1 MVRYLQRGK
10 ARKGFTIIEL
20 IVVIAIIAIL
30 TAVILPQ
37 LSSERS
43 RKNEAK
49 SAATDFYAAVQMVMS
64 KFSLYDGKLS
74 IAYTNNE
81 NLGLVRYY
89 PMMGGNYPY
98 DNGAGITDHEYP
110 AATSL
115 YIMIEAKNGNI
126 RTVGAVAR
134 AQSRNAAQP
143 GFFELL
149 KRNSFDRDTEF
160 GRLLT
165 GEIEDWISFQD
176 GFYYARVDF
185 VPPKNADGT
194 LNKTEINSE
203 TVKVAWS
210 AYASKELPAPK
221 ATDSVAT
228 FTNNNLYFGSDY
240 KLSCGE
246 VCGTCAHYDSSWTA
260 VGDKGTKLD

>member
-1 MVRYLQRGK
+1 MMRFFQRLK
-10 ARKGFTIIEL
+10 SRKGFTIIEL

-64 KFSLYDGKLS
+64 KFSLYDGNLS
-74 IAYTNNE
+74 VAYTNDK
-81 NLGLVRYY
+81 NLGIMRHY

-98 DNGAGITDHEYP
+98 DKDAGITDHEYP

-115 YIMIEAKNGNI
+115 YIMVEAKSGNI
-126 RTVGAVAR
+126 QTVGVVAR
-134 AQSRNAAQP
+134 AQSRSTSNP
-143 GFFELL
+143 GFFDLL
-149 KRNSFDRDTEF
+149 KRSASDRDTEF

-165 GEIEDWISFQD
+165 GEVEEWISFQD

-185 VPPKNADGT
+185 TPPLNADKT
-194 LNKTEINSE
+194 INKAEINSE
-203 TVKVAWS
+203 TVKVVWA
-210 AYASKELPAPK
+210 AYARKELPAPK
-221 ATDSVAT
+221 PTDSVAK
-228 FTNNNLYFGSDY
+228 FTTDNLYFGSDY
-240 KLSCGE
+240 KLNCGE
-246 VCGTCAHYDSSWTA
+246 VCGTCAHYDSDWKA
-260 VGDKGTKLD
+260 VGDAGTKLD